1 MTVRLLMFASAREA
15 AGAASAEYEADS
27 LAALLGAAVEA
38 YGPRFAEVLARSKV
52 WVNGEEAGPE
62 AALKPGDEVAVLPPV
77 SGGS

>member
-1 MTVRLLMFASAREA
+1 MAVRLLMFASAREA
-15 AGAASAEYEADS
+15 AGAASAEYEADTLGS
-27 LAALLGAAVEA
+27 LLAAAVDA